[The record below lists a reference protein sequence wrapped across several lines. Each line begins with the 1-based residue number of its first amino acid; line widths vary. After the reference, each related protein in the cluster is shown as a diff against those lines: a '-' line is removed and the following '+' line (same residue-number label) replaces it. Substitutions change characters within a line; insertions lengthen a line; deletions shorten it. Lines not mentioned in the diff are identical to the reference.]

1 MTYLPDLQDEIMSSM
16 FRTERDDMFIKKET
30 AIEHFSKPVKS
41 YRRGRIIKKIGIY
54 VTKKLGKKFVF
65 VILL

>member
-1 MTYLPDLQDEIMSSM
+1 MTYPPDLQDEIMSSM

-30 AIEHFSKPVKS
+30 AIEHFSKS